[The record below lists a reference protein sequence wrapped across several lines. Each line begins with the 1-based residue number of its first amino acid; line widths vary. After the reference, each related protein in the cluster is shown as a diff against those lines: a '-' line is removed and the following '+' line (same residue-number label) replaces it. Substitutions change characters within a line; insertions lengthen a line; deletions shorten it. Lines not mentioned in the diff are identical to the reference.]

1 MQPDPLLTVADAAE
15 RLGLKH
21 GAVRRAIARGDLP
34 AMKVC
39 SRIRIDPAELRRW
52 VDGQRI
58 RSPLRP

>member
-1 MQPDPLLTVADAAE
+1 MKSDRLLTVADAAD

-34 AMKVC
+34 AVKLC

-52 VDGQRI
+52 VDAHRI
-58 RSPLRP
+58 EAV